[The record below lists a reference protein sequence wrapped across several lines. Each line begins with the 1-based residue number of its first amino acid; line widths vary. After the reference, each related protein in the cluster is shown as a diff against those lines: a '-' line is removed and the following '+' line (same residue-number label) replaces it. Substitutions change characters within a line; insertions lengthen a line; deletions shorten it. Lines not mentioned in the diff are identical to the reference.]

1 MEAVRGVSYHLYSLL
16 LFAVFHII
24 RLGGVV
30 STGEEEAD
38 LIKELLKG
46 NKVLLSLVHTQF

>member
-1 MEAVRGVSYHLYSLL
+1 MEAFSGVCYHPYSLL
-16 LFAVFHII
+16 LLAVFHII
-24 RLGGVV
+24 RLGGAV

-46 NKVLLSLVHTQF
+46 NKVLLSLVQTQF